1 MLAGDK
7 TVPRKHLVRCS
18 CGLELAVEP
27 AQAGQ
32 LLQCTCGRSVQA
44 PNLLD
49 LRKLPLAPQEPPSQP
64 RSTWGVR
71 QRLISLGSL
80 ILIVALAWLGVL
92 LLVWPAKPQTPET
105 ITWQTP
111 PLPGQKEPLRKTTQ
125 QLTLLESYLAWQNL
139 PRELESLSD
148 APMARYRKEVATAVN
163 WFIVGC
169 VVGVLGLG
177 CLASGWLVPA
187 RTAALP
193 RAAPAGKASR

>member
-1 MLAGDK
+1 MK
-7 TVPRKHLVRCS
+7 KKYLVRCS

-32 LLQCTCGRSVQA
+32 LLPCACGRSVQT
-44 PNLLD
+44 PRLLD
-49 LRKLPLAPQEPPSQP
+49 LRKLPLAPQELPPQP
-64 RSTWGVR
+64 SSTWGVR

-80 ILIVALAWLGVL
+80 ILILALAWLGVL

-111 PLPGQKEPLRKTTQ
+111 SPPGQKEPLRKTTQ
-125 QLTLLESYLAWQNL
+125 QLTLLESYLAWQSL

-148 APMARYRKEVATAVN
+148 APMARYRKEVATAMN

-187 RTAALP
+187 QTGALQRTAP
-193 RAAPAGKASR
+193 TGKAAR

>member
-1 MLAGDK
+1 
-7 TVPRKHLVRCS
+7 VRRKYLVRCS

-32 LLQCTCGRSVQA
+32 VLQCACGRSVQT
-44 PNLLD
+44 PTLLD
-49 LRKLPLAPQEPPSQP
+49 LRKLPLAPEETTSPSTSP
-64 RSTWGVR
+64 WGVR
-71 QRLISLGSL
+71 HRLISLGSL

-92 LLVWPAKPQTPET
+92 LLVWPSKPQPPET

-111 PLPGQKEPLRKTTQ
+111 PPPGQKEPLRKTTQ
-125 QLTLLESYLAWQNL
+125 QLTLLESYLAWQSL

-169 VVGVLGLG
+169 VVGILGLV
-177 CLASGWLVPA
+177 CLTSGWLVPT
-187 RTAALP
+187 RTAALQ
-193 RAAPAGKASR
+193 RASPAGKAAR